1 MALLDD
7 KKHWYAVRTRNR
19 SEKWVVQQLHDK
31 DVEAWI
37 PLKWSIKKY
46 PGRVRKTQIPLIYG
60 YVFVFIDQREYV
72 QVLEAEGV
80 FEFVRFN
87 QQIPTIPSDQI
98 ELLKY
103 ITGENQTL
111 KVQMTDSVM
120 ERGDQVEIIGGELTG
135 LSGELIEFKGKHRVL
150 MRMENVG
157 LSFFIEVP
165 KEKLR
170 KKS

>member
-1 MALLDD
+1 MAVISDS
-7 KKHWYAVRTRNR
+7 KQWYAVRTRNR
-19 SEKWVVQQLHDK
+19 SEKWVVQQLQEN

-46 PGRVRKTQIPLIYG
+46 PGRTRKTQIPLIYG
-60 YVFVFIDQREYV
+60 YVFVFIDQGDYV
-72 QVLEAEGV
+72 KVLEAEGV
-80 FEFVRFN
+80 FEFIRFN
-87 QQIPTIPSDQI
+87 QQIPTIPADQI
-98 ELLKY
+98 ELLKF
-103 ITGENQTL
+103 ITGENQTME
-111 KVQMTDSVM
+111 VQITDSIM
-120 ERGDQVEIIGGELTG
+120 EKGDQVEIIGGELTG

-150 MRMENVG
+150 IRMENVG